1 MEEGK
6 ILLVEDELKIA
17 QSLKK
22 GLEEK
27 GYFVELASDGEMGK
41 KMFFQNVYNLVILDI
56 NLPLING
63 FELCKIIRDENE
75 QLPILML
82 TALGATEDKV
92 LGFNSGADDYLVKP
106 FEFLELQVRIKALL
120 KRSAFHEIPINRILR
135 VGELEMNLITKEV
148 KRENKNILLTAK
160 EFQLLEYFMIN
171 QNKVLSRADIAYNV
185 WEIDFDTKT
194 NMIDVYVNY
203 LRNKVDKQF
212 SVKMIHTMVG
222 MGYVLKET

>member
-1 MEEGK
+1 M
-6 ILLVEDELKIA
+6 
-17 QSLKK
+17 
-22 GLEEK
+22 
-27 GYFVELASDGEMGK
+27 
-41 KMFFQNVYNLVILDI
+41 
-56 NLPLING
+56 
-63 FELCKIIRDENE
+63 
-75 QLPILML
+75 
-82 TALGATEDKV
+82 
-92 LGFNSGADDYLVKP
+92 
-106 FEFLELQVRIKALL
+106 L
-120 KRSAFHEIPINRILR
+120 KRSSFYEIPINRILR

-194 NMIDVYVNY
+194 NVIDVYVNY

-212 SVKMIHTMVG
+212 SAKMIHTMVG